1 MARGGACASLP
12 SGASQSLPM
21 TKQPIE
27 TVRTIA
33 ALRARVAAWRGAG
46 LSVGMVPTMGALHAG
61 HVSLVDAALAGSD
74 RVVVT
79 LFVNP
84 TQFGPSED
92 FGSYPRDE
100 AKDRALL
107 AEMGVG
113 VLFAPQTDEMYPPGD
128 ATRISVGGPAEGLEN
143 VQRPHF
149 FGGVATVVAKLLL
162 AGLPDRAYFGE
173 KDFQQLA
180 VIRRMVRDLAIPVE
194 IVGHPTVRATDG
206 LALSSRN
213 AYLSESERAIAP
225 RLHATLQNVATAL
238 RSGTAPEAALAEGR
252 RALTEAGFAVDYLE
266 ARDAQT
272 LAVPDSGH
280 VAPLRLLVAARLGRT
295 RLIDNIAV

>member
-1 MARGGACASLP
+1 
-12 SGASQSLPM
+12 M
-21 TKQPIE
+21 TKQSIE
-27 TVRTIA
+27 TIRTIA
-33 ALRARVAAWRGAG
+33 GLRARVAEWRLKN
-46 LSVGMVPTMGALHAG
+46 LSVAMVPTMGALHAG
-61 HVSLVDAALAGSD
+61 HVSLVDAALSGCD

-84 TQFGPSED
+84 TQFAPSED

-107 AEMGVG
+107 AEMGVA
-113 VLFAPQTDEMYPPGD
+113 VLFAPETTEMYPPGE
-128 ATRISVGGPAEGLEN
+128 ATRIGVAGPAEGLES

-194 IVGHPTVRATDG
+194 IVGHPTVRAADG

-213 AYLSESERAIAP
+213 AYLSESERAVAP
-225 RLHATLQNVATAL
+225 RLHATLQAVAAAL
-238 RSGTAPEAALAEGR
+238 RAGTAPEGALAEGK
-252 RALTEAGFAVDYLE
+252 RALTDAGFVVDYLE
-266 ARDAQT
+266 ARDAET
-272 LAVPDSGH
+272 LAMPAEGTE
-280 VAPLRLLVAARLGRT
+280 AIRLLVAARLGRT

>member
-1 MARGGACASLP
+1 
-12 SGASQSLPM
+12 M

-27 TVRTIA
+27 TIRTIA
-33 ALRARVAAWRGAG
+33 GLRARVAAWRQES

-61 HVSLVDAALAGSD
+61 HVSLVDAALSGCD

-84 TQFGPSED
+84 TQFAPSED

-100 AKDRALL
+100 ARDRALL
-107 AEMGVG
+107 AEMGVA
-113 VLFAPQTDEMYPPGD
+113 VLFAPETAEMYPPGE
-128 ATRISVGGPAEGLEN
+128 ATRISVGGPAEGLES

-194 IVGHPTVRATDG
+194 IVGHPTVRAADG

-213 AYLSESERAIAP
+213 AYLGEAERAVAP
-225 RLHATLQNVATAL
+225 RLHATLQEVASAL
-238 RSGTAPEAALAEGR
+238 RTGTAPEAALAEGK
-252 RALTEAGFAVDYLE
+252 RALTDAGFALDYLE
-266 ARDAQT
+266 ARDADT
-272 LAVPDSGH
+272 LAVPSAGTGSI
-280 VAPLRLLVAARLGRT
+280 RLLVAARLGRT

>member
-1 MARGGACASLP
+1 
-12 SGASQSLPM
+12 M
-21 TKQPIE
+21 TKQSLE
-27 TVRTIA
+27 TIRTIA
-33 ALRARVAAWRGAG
+33 GLRARVAEWRLKS

-61 HVSLVDAALAGSD
+61 HVSLVDAALSGCD

-84 TQFGPSED
+84 TQFAPSED

-107 AEMGVG
+107 AEMGVA
-113 VLFAPQTDEMYPPGD
+113 VLFAPETAEMYPPGE
-128 ATRISVGGPAEGLEN
+128 ATRISVGGPAEDLES

-194 IVGHPTVRATDG
+194 IVGHPTVRAADG

-213 AYLSESERAIAP
+213 AYLSEAERAVAP
-225 RLHATLQNVATAL
+225 RLHATLQDVAAAM
-238 RSGTAPEAALAEGR
+238 RGGTTPEAALAKGK
-252 RALTEAGFAVDYLE
+252 RALTDAGFAVDYLE
-266 ARDAQT
+266 ARDAET
-272 LAVPDSGH
+272 LAVPGEGTG
-280 VAPLRLLVAARLGRT
+280 PLRLLVAAKLGRT

>member
-1 MARGGACASLP
+1 
-12 SGASQSLPM
+12 M
-21 TKQPIE
+21 TKQSIE
-27 TVRTIA
+27 TIRTIA
-33 ALRARVAAWRGAG
+33 GLRARVAAWRLKS

-61 HVSLVDAALAGSD
+61 HVSLVDAALSGCD

-84 TQFGPSED
+84 TQFAPSED

-107 AEMGVG
+107 AEMGVAI
-113 VLFAPQTDEMYPPGD
+113 LFAPETAEMYPPGE
-128 ATRISVGGPAEGLEN
+128 ATRISVGGPAEGLES

-194 IVGHPTVRATDG
+194 IVGHPTVRAADG

-213 AYLSESERAIAP
+213 AYLSEAERAGAP
-225 RLHATLQNVATAL
+225 RLHATLQEVAAAM
-238 RSGTAPEAALAEGR
+238 RMGTAPEAALAEGR
-252 RALTEAGFAVDYLE
+252 RALTDAGFAVDYLE
-266 ARDAQT
+266 ARDAET
-272 LAVPDSGH
+272 LTIPGDVHAG
-280 VAPLRLLVAARLGRT
+280 AIRLLVAAKLGRT